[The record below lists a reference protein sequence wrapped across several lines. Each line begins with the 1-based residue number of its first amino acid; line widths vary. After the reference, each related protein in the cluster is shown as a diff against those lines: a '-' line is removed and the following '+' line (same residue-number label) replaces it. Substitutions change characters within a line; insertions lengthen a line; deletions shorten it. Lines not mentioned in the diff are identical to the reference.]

1 MCRCSARSDAR
12 AIATPA
18 LIQQMLDS
26 GDGISDLVFSPG
38 RPPQVE
44 RFGEL
49 TTVPIAELPV
59 LKAED
64 TAAISQDLIRN
75 NELVLRTLKETG
87 SADLSYALPD
97 RCRFRVNVFRQ
108 RGTFAIVMRMIAQK
122 IPSIQE
128 LGLPPAIADC
138 ATLKNGIVLV
148 TGPTG
153 SGKSSTLAAI
163 IDLINTS
170 RADHILTIEDP
181 IEFLHNH
188 KKGTV
193 HQRELHTD
201 TPTFALALRAALRQ
215 APKVILVGEM
225 RDRETIEIALTAAET
240 GHLVFS
246 TLHTIDASKTVERI
260 VGTFEVSDQQAVRGR
275 LAASFRYF
283 ISQRLIPKK
292 GGGRMAII
300 EMLKATMRTREY
312 IEMGEKEGKSLLD
325 AMRDG
330 ALDGMQYFDG
340 ELERLVREG
349 AIAAS
354 TAYLYATNPG
364 NLQGRPRRCS
374 GRGLPDY
381 CAERPAG
388 YSRPERVHH
397 VDPRRARRRHQRCDH
412 RRGDQHH
419 RGAGERQRAGHFDV
433 AEEPGREPQQHQARD
448 HAGDNAE
455 RGNHRALPE
464 NARQQVRRCRSDRE
478 PHAEFAHPRA
488 DGERQHARDPDH
500 RDGQRHQREA
510 AEHQRVQPVRREHF
524 GAHILQRRRRVRPA
538 APATCRG

>member
-1 MCRCSARSDAR
+1 MNKPEGLSIAELNATLFGSSDAR
-12 AIATPA
+12 AIATPI

-26 GDGISDLVFSPG
+26 GNGISDLVFSPG

-49 TTVPIAELPV
+49 VTVPVAELPT
-59 LKAED
+59 LRPED
-64 TAAISQDLIRN
+64 TAGIARDLIRDH
-75 NELVLRTLKETG
+75 ETYLRTLFDTG
-87 SADLSYALPD
+87 STDLSYALPD

-108 RGTFAIVMRMIAQK
+108 RGTFAIVMRMIAQR
-122 IPSIQE
+122 IPSIEE

-163 IDLINTS
+163 IDLINTN

-181 IEFLHNH
+181 IEFLHQH

-292 GGGRMAII
+292 EGGRQAII

-312 IEMGEKEGKSLLD
+312 VENGEKEGKSLID

-330 ALDGMQYFDG
+330 GLDGMQYFDG
-340 ELERLVREG
+340 ELEKLVRAG
-349 AIAAS
+349 TISQS
-354 TAYLYATNPG
+354 TALLYATNPG
-364 NLQGRPRRCS
+364 NLKVA
-374 GRGLPDY
+374 LADVPD
-381 CAERPAG
+381 ED
-388 YSRPERVHH
+388 S
-397 VDPRRARRRHQRCDH
+397 
-412 RRGDQHH
+412 
-419 RGAGERQRAGHFDV
+419 
-433 AEEPGREPQQHQARD
+433 
-448 HAGDNAE
+448 
-455 RGNHRALPE
+455 LI
-464 NARQQVRRCRSDRE
+464 VR
-478 PHAEFAHPRA
+478 
-488 DGERQHARDPDH
+488 
-500 RDGQRHQREA
+500 
-510 AEHQRVQPVRREHF
+510 
-524 GAHILQRRRRVRPA
+524 
-538 APATCRG
+538 